1 MRKFVMAVLVAA
13 VLAGGCGFDG
23 SPLINESIGTTVD
36 DALPL
41 SMEVKKLLR
50 RTGQTASERIQ
61 VTTLEDD
68 VVKLSGYVSD
78 DATSFEAERLAGT
91 VPGVRFVVNNL
102 AIRR

>member
-1 MRKFVMAVLVAA
+1 MRKVLIATVVAA
-13 VLAGGCGFDG
+13 ALAGGCGFDG
-23 SPLINESIGTTVD
+23 SPLITENIGTTVD
-36 DALPL
+36 DELPL

-50 RTGQTASERIQ
+50 RSGQTAIESIQ

-78 DATSFEAERLAGT
+78 DATSMEAERLAGT
-91 VPGVRFVVNNL
+91 IPGVRFVINNL